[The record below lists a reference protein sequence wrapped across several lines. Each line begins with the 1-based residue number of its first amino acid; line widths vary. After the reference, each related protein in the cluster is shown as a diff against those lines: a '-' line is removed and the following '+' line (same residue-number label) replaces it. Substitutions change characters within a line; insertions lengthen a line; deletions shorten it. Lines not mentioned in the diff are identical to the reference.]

1 MSYTVRARALPPTK
15 ARRAA
20 SRCYLEGVTN
30 LIIGL
35 LGAALA
41 TNPGAATSNLLQQ
54 TTGIVVNIPNPNDPV
69 EQEYNKILEDD
80 DAALA
85 AVDKMIRDN
94 AAAATNN
101 ALSNETLEAHID
113 ARIAVVRKEYE
124 DFLQRHPDH
133 TRAHVAYG
141 SFLNDTKD
149 EETARTEYEKALAL
163 DPKNAAAWNDL
174 ANIYSHTGPVSNMFI
189 FYAKAIE
196 LNPNEPVYYEN
207 LATVVYLYRVDARA
221 FYHFED
227 DQPVFDKAMHLYEK
241 AFALDPTNFALATEL
256 AQSYYGIR
264 PYRTEDALNAWTNC
278 LKIATTDLERQ
289 GVYIHIARFKVNAG
303 RFAEARED
311 VTRVTDPSLADLKT
325 RILNNIALHDYSGE
339 TNTFT
344 FRAHCPDGRG
354 S

>member
-1 MSYTVRARALPPTK
+1 
-15 ARRAA
+15 
-20 SRCYLEGVTN
+20 VTN

-54 TTGIVVNIPNPNDPV
+54 TTGITVNIPNPNDPV
-69 EQEYNKILEDD
+69 EQEYNKLLEDD

-85 AVDKMIRDN
+85 AVDQMIRDN
-94 AAAATNN
+94 NAATAKGNGVS
-101 ALSNETLEAHID
+101 AETLETRID

-133 TRAHVAYG
+133 ARAHVAFG

-149 EETARTEYEKALAL
+149 EDTARVEYEKALAL
-163 DPKNAAAWNDL
+163 DPKNPAAWNDL
-174 ANIYSHTGPVSNMFI
+174 ANLYSHTGPVSNMFI

-196 LNPNEPVYYEN
+196 LNPREPVYYEN
-207 LATVVYLYRVDARA
+207 LATVVYLYRVDAREY
-221 FYHFED
+221 YHFAD
-227 DQPVFDKAMHLYEK
+227 DGPVFDKAMHLYEK
-241 AFALDPTNFALATEL
+241 AFALDPTNLALATEL
-256 AQSYYGIR
+256 AQSYYGIK
-264 PYRTEDALNAWTNC
+264 PIRTEAALNAWTNA

-289 GVYIHIARFKVNAG
+289 GIYIHLARFKINAG

-311 VTRVTDPSLADLKT
+311 VARVTDPALNDLKT
-325 RILNNIALHDYSGE
+325 RILNNLALHDYSGE
-339 TNTFT
+339 TNAFN
-344 FRAHCPDGRG
+344 FRAFCPTGRG